1 MSKKEFEKLNK
12 SQLESKLKD
21 YKESLLN
28 YRFQKVL
35 QQLEDPFKIRFT
47 RKFSLDSAMRPRPC
61 PSALRASS
69 LNHELVN
76 NTMKIQPVVKFL
88 VR

>member
-47 RKFSLDSAMRPRPC
+47 RKKIAQIKTI
-61 PSALRASS
+61 LREQ
-69 LNHELVN
+69 ELGIRKVS
-76 NTMKIQPVVKFL
+76 K
-88 VR
+88 

>member
-47 RKFSLDSAMRPRPC
+47 RKKIAQIKTI
-61 PSALRASS
+61 LREQ
-69 LNHELVN
+69 ELGIRKVS
-76 NTMKIQPVVKFL
+76 
-88 VR
+88 

>member
-47 RKFSLDSAMRPRPC
+47 RKKIAQIKTI
-61 PSALRASS
+61 LREQ
-69 LNHELVN
+69 ELGIRKVN
-76 NTMKIQPVVKFL
+76 K
-88 VR
+88 

>member
-1 MSKKEFEKLNK
+1 VSKKEFEKLNK

-35 QQLEDPFKIRFT
+35 QQLEDPFKIKFT
-47 RKFSLDSAMRPRPC
+47 RKKIAQIKTI
-61 PSALRASS
+61 LREQ
-69 LNHELVN
+69 ELGIR
-76 NTMKIQPVVKFL
+76 K
-88 VR
+88 VRK